1 MMSFLRALF
10 GSRRAEAAP
19 TLDLILVGG
28 PGSGKGTQAEKLCAA
43 LGLTHIST
51 GDLFRDHVAR
61 ATELGAR
68 AKPYMDRGE
77 LVPDELVVAVV
88 EERFQNPAE
97 VEPGFVLDGFPRTE
111 HQAFELDRILVAQPL
126 DVVIDIDV
134 PTDIA
139 VDRMRSRGRED
150 DTEES
155 IRRRLELYDAETLP
169 LTEFYRAR
177 SLLVSV
183 DGLGTEDEVQAAML
197 AAVASRLPS

>member
-1 MMSFLRALF
+1 MTGTR
-10 GSRRAEAAP
+10 
-19 TLDLILVGG
+19 G
-28 PGSGKGTQAEKLCAA
+28 PRMVLLGKQGSGKGTQGERLARQFSMQHL
-43 LGLTHIST
+43 ST
-51 GDLFRDHVAR
+51 GQLFRDSAAAGVAVGL
-61 ATELGAR
+61 E
-68 AKPYMDRGE
+68 AKAFMDRGE

-111 HQAFELDRILVAQPL
+111 HQALELDRILVAQPL

-134 PTDIA
+134 PTDVA
-139 VDRMRSRGRED
+139 VERMRSRGRED

-183 DGLGTEDEVQAAML
+183 DGLGSEDEVQAAMR

>member
-1 MMSFLRALF
+1 MTGTR
-10 GSRRAEAAP
+10 
-19 TLDLILVGG
+19 G
-28 PGSGKGTQAEKLCAA
+28 PRMVLLGKQGSGKGTQGERLSRRFSMQH
-43 LGLTHIST
+43 LST
-51 GDLFRDHVAR
+51 GQLFRDSAAAGVA
-61 ATELGAR
+61 AGLE
-68 AKPYMDRGE
+68 AKAFMDRGE
-77 LVPDELVVAVV
+77 LVPDELTVAVV
-88 EERFQNPAE
+88 EERFQNPGE

-111 HQAFELDRILVAQPL
+111 HQALELDRILVAQPL

-139 VDRMRSRGRED
+139 VERMRSRGRED

-177 SLLVSV
+177 ALLVSV
-183 DGLGTEDEVQAAML
+183 DGLGSEDEVQAAML